1 MNNKITFLIGI
12 LGVSLFVVSSILGGF
27 LIENYNVLSQYISES
42 YAIDTEYGKI
52 LRIFGY
58 IPSGILITLFCFL
71 GVRYFQPSKLL
82 KIGFY
87 GIGIFYGLATV
98 VVGIF
103 PCDSGCNKELIDPS
117 SSQLIHNFV
126 GLLTYLFVPVF
137 MILIGLG
144 LKKSTN
150 NNTFSLQSIV
160 FGAISI
166 LFVYILVSNS
176 NSEYIGLYQRIIES
190 VFVIWIVFCAFVIKN
205 KKPAGNTVYN

>member
-27 LIENYNVLSQYISES
+27 LIENYNISSQYISES

-58 IPSGILITLFCFL
+58 IPSGVLITLFCFL
-71 GVRYFQPSKLL
+71 GVRHFQISKLL
-82 KIGFY
+82 KVGFY

-98 VVGIF
+98 IVGIF
-103 PCDSGCNKELIDPS
+103 PCDSGCNKALIDPS

-126 GLLTYLFVPVF
+126 GSLTYLLVPVF

-144 LKKSTN
+144 LKKTPN
-150 NNTFSLQSIV
+150 NNTFSLLSIV
-160 FGAISI
+160 FGAIS
-166 LFVYILVSNS
+166 LLLVYILVSNS

-190 VFVIWIVFCAFVIKN
+190 IFVIWIIFCAIVIKN
-205 KKPAGNTVYN
+205 KKPAANNV

>member
-1 MNNKITFLIGI
+1 M
-12 LGVSLFVVSSILGGF
+12 
-27 LIENYNVLSQYISES
+27 
-42 YAIDTEYGKI
+42 
-52 LRIFGY
+52 
-58 IPSGILITLFCFL
+58 
-71 GVRYFQPSKLL
+71 RYFQPSKLL

-117 SSQLIHNFV
+117 SSQLIHDFV

-144 LKKSTN
+144 LKKSSN

-160 FGAISI
+160 FGAITV

-176 NSEYIGLYQRIIES
+176 NSEYIGLYQRMIES

-205 KKPAGNTVYN
+205 KKPAGNNVYN

>member
-12 LGVSLFVVSSILGGF
+12 VGVSLFVVSSILGGF
-27 LIENYNVLSQYISES
+27 LIENYNELSQYISES

-117 SSQLIHNFV
+117 SSQLIHDFV

-144 LKKSTN
+144 LKKSSN

-160 FGAISI
+160 FGAITV

-176 NSEYIGLYQRIIES
+176 NSEYIGLYQRMIEL

-205 KKPAGNTVYN
+205 KKPAGNNVYN

>member
-12 LGVSLFVVSSILGGF
+12 VGVSLFVVSSILGGF
-27 LIENYNVLSQYISES
+27 LIENYNELSQYISES

-117 SSQLIHNFV
+117 SSQLIHDFV

-144 LKKSTN
+144 LKKSSN

-160 FGAISI
+160 FGAITV

-176 NSEYIGLYQRIIES
+176 NSEYIGLYQRMIES

-205 KKPAGNTVYN
+205 KKPAGNNVYN